1 MTALKLLSGEAT
13 VLTQGGGWHSILE
26 WEGMCIRNLRESVL
40 FSERDELLRLLNYVI
55 KIDKNVKKVILFAK
69 TWNKMVQ
76 KGVFF
81 TACHSKRGIL
91 FQLWDHQI
99 RVFFRG
105 DYAYQPECPLPLT
118 RVF

>member
-76 KGVFF
+76 KGCFSWHVTQKGVYF
-81 TACHSKRGIL
+81 

-99 RVFFRG
+99 KVFFQRG
-105 DYAYQPECPLPLT
+105 LCLPA
-118 RVF
+118 